1 MTPLRAVPRDSALV
15 PGLQRRT
22 ESVRH
27 SQFARAA
34 SAARRRVADPPDV
47 SRETTRSS
55 RPQST
60 CSVIHAGVGCMV
72 HARPVVSIRRRS
84 SCAVQSRGRPH
95 RWVDLVS
102 RRESRTARR
111 ISKPGARRA
120 PGAPAVDGLTIG
132 RRPKSRAAD
141 IGPRAGRAHHG
152 DLRVHEHTDPPSLRR
167 EPGQLHVADRH
178 HARLRP
184 CWLPRRSFDREGEP
198 FPASS
203 DRVDECQP
211 PRAIFRFN
219 GLRPDSSS
227 ASSSVRRQTHTSALR
242 PTPRIFRANGS
253 TEHCRRRLGQS
264 VRDCAHASRA
274 QARTLR
280 ALMSPGRLLV
290 VGEGDTDLTADAQR
304 QARRPQQA
312 NTRQRHRVGRSHGWH
327 GRPSI

>member
-1 MTPLRAVPRDSALV
+1 MLCLVTRLSSLACSDGPNRSVTASSRGLRAL
-15 PGLQRRT
+15 PG
-22 ESVRH
+22 EG
-27 SQFARAA
+27 SQTR
-34 SAARRRVADPPDV
+34 PYV

-55 RPQST
+55 RLQST
-60 CSVIHAGVGCMV
+60 CSVIHTGVGCMV

-84 SCAVQSRGRPH
+84 WCAVQSRGRPH

-102 RRESRTARR
+102 RRESRTAATNL
-111 ISKPGARRA
+111 KPGGRCP
-120 PGAPAVDGLTIG
+120 PGASAVGSLIIG
-132 RRPKSRAAD
+132 RRPASRAV
-141 IGPRAGRAHHG
+141 RAHHG

-198 FPASS
+198 LPASG

-211 PRAIFRFN
+211 PRASFRFN

-242 PTPRIFRANGS
+242 PTPRISRANSS

-274 QARTLR
+274 QARTSVL
-280 ALMSPGRLLV
+280 S
-290 VGEGDTDLTADAQR
+290 
-304 QARRPQQA
+304 
-312 NTRQRHRVGRSHGWH
+312 
-327 GRPSI
+327 